1 MGVHHAVCVMLLDAE
16 GAGQARRVPLFEQR
30 AYLAAEAPVP
40 GQHLVAFRQVECL
53 VA

>member
-1 MGVHHAVCVMLLDAE
+1 MGIHQAIGVMFLDAE
-16 GAGQARRVPLFEQR
+16 GAGQARLVALFEQR
-30 AYLAAEAPVP
+30 AHLAAEAPVP